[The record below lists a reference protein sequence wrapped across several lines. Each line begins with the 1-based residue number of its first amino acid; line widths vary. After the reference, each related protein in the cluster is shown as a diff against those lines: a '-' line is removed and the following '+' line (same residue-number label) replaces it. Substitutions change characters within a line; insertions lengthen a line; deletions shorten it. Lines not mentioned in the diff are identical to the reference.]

1 MKGIVY
7 GHSASV
13 LIGQVTPVSI
23 PGNWANCGAYGD
35 HSDEGPSSTTGAI
48 WRRTGDRKLF

>member
-13 LIGQVTPVSI
+13 LIGKVTLVSFSD
-23 PGNWANCGAYGD
+23 NWVACGVHGER
-35 HSDEGPSSTTGAI
+35 SDEGRGATTSAI
-48 WRRTGDRKLF
+48 WRRTGD